1 MTIMSALLIGQ
12 KRQNK
17 GTLPF
22 NHLQNRKL
30 ADRELRFKP
39 RADQRKGKRC
49 VPFFRPS
56 AERRA
61 DQFGELLCVHAAT
74 VDEVGAAGASAMTG
88 PSARR
93 ARSCIWSS
101 IRSAIRSLF
110 MSRPP
115 ASAIAPRSAASPRTS
130 KPPRLRTSN
139 WPCVDQ
145 GDTGERPAQ
154 AAAGYGIRL
163 EVVTLPEAKRGF
175 ILLARRWTPDRV
187 RGRESF
193 VWAQAFR
200 RLIKDCERCVQTL
213 ADLRT
218 ESIVLVMQSCPM
230 P

>member
-1 MTIMSALLIGQ
+1 MTIMSALFIGQ
-12 KRQNK
+12 KGRTR
-17 GTLPF
+17 GHCPLIIARIEGWPTGSCASSPG
-22 NHLQNRKL
+22 
-30 ADRELRFKP
+30 
-39 RADQRKGKRC
+39 ADQRKGKRC

-56 AERRA
+56 AERRP
-61 DQFGELLCVHAAT
+61 DQLGELLCVHAAT
-74 VDEVGAAGASAMTG
+74 VDEVGAAGAPAMTG

-93 ARSCIWSS
+93 ARNCIWSS

-115 ASAIAPRSAASPRTS
+115 VSAIAARSAASPRTS

-163 EVVTLPEAKRGF
+163 EVVKLPEAKRGF

-187 RGRESF
+187 RGREL
-193 VWAQAFR
+193 FR
-200 RLIKDCERCVQTL
+200 LGPSVQKIDQGL
-213 ADLRT
+213 
-218 ESIVLVMQSCPM
+218 
-230 P
+230 